1 VAPETQLGKGT
12 GQEPMIRFGSSDV
25 VNATAN
31 SHQARPRVSKA
42 SERKGD
48 KVKNH
53 RFKEREF
60 LLYPK
65 QTWTDFLRAKE
76 DPDYK
81 IDDIF

>member
-1 VAPETQLGKGT
+1 
-12 GQEPMIRFGSSDV
+12 MIRLGSSDAG
-25 VNATAN
+25 NAAAN
-31 SHQARPRVSKA
+31 SHRARLRA
-42 SERKGD
+42 SGAGQRKGEIM
-48 KVKNH
+48 KYH